1 MYTISVTRNF
11 KAYHYLV
18 GGNWGP
24 ENDKH
29 AHHYRVEIEL
39 AGQKLDRHGYL
50 VDIVDVERVLDE
62 FIRDYG
68 EHILNE
74 LPEFTDLNPSIENF
88 TRIICQRFVTV
99 LDAKNVEAVTVKIW
113 ENENASASYRQEL

>member
-39 AGQKLDRHGYL
+39 AGQKLDRQGYL